1 MDKLPKDLI
10 NKLIDELSAHDFINF
25 CASDISANVRRICDM
40 EEVWIRRLK
49 KDFPKIVNEFPK
61 VVVSPKIVYLE
72 LFSKISK
79 LAEEFVETVL
89 REYGETRKFLTHEFS
104 PFLYKIFYELITYT
118 ITKALE
124 GGYDNKDKDE
134 SWVNESVSDSYFSKK
149 WIKTLYKY
157 LPGIRK
163 REVDSLYAYQDKWE
177 EEIKD
182 PLQDFTQNILD
193 FLLQYK

>member
-10 NKLIDELSAHDFINF
+10 NKLIDELSVQDFINF
-25 CASDISANVRRICDM
+25 CASNTSPNVKRICDM

-61 VVVSPKIVYLE
+61 VVTFPKIVYLE
-72 LFSKISK
+72 FFSKISK

-89 REYGETRKFLTHEFS
+89 REYGEARKFLTPEFR
-104 PFLYKIFYELITYT
+104 PFLYKIFYDLIIYT
-118 ITKALE
+118 ITEVLK
-124 GGYDNKDKDE
+124 GDYE
-134 SWVNESVSDSYFSKK
+134 SKNENENWIYESVSNSYFSAKG
-149 WIKTLYKY
+149 IKILYKY

-177 EEIKD
+177 EEIGD
-182 PLQDFTQNILD
+182 PLKDFTESILH